1 MFGVALIAVLAVMGG
16 IIAYIGDKIGTKV
29 GKKKLSIFGLRPKHT
44 SIIVAVTTGVLIIAS
59 TLAILTITSRDVR
72 TALFGMEKL
81 RAELSVLSSEVEQK
95 NQQMEAN
102 RLLLQEKEKEYFSL
116 VIRVDEALNQLAKLE
131 TELAGAIEQRDQTM
145 AALARTQADYDSAR
159 TDLEKAKT
167 DIISLETTKKDLD
180 SKINDLVLARDG
192 LKTDVDR
199 LTETTAKLRTGI
211 EYLREGTVL
220 FRANE
225 VLATAVISTTVD
237 EIQNELLK
245 VILDTNRKILQTMG
259 KPDADVE
266 ALWISQSDYQT
277 ALKSLQNADRSMIL
291 RIVVDGNTV
300 LGEPVIAHLE
310 LYPNKQV
317 FDRGEVIYKTT
328 VDVEKHA
335 ADMEQVVLKF
345 LQQVNNLAIEKG
357 VLPDPLQGTV
367 GSIKGAELFNTV
379 NQMKK
384 IGGTVE
390 LTAISL
396 EETSAAGPLQ
406 IRIVTRRTN

>member
-1 MFGVALIAVLAVMGG
+1 MFGIALIAVLAVMGG

-95 NQQMEAN
+95 NQQLEAN